1 MTRQEKM
8 GSRSR
13 RILCLL
19 SLLLAGLGLLGGF
32 VWHGTARALPPPPP
46 PPWPTPRPAPALR
59 AAEVFPNTRW
69 QTLTIGITSPGDP
82 NLPITRENRIENA
95 TVDRLRIGF
104 GGLTY
109 PDWITR
115 VEAWADPLDGEI
127 TWTVEPTGVLFINVQ
142 PTHTLFAS
150 WVTTAY
156 AQHNPPEY
164 EITVGTIGGTGFEFA
179 TGMAVHVPTGVYTI
193 TFARIVSTSQ
203 EGLDPF
209 PLYTPEGL
217 LWPLAR
223 FTATPEGRAWV
234 TYTIRLGD
242 LRGNPEETLPDLI
255 LLSPTLQLVGGMA
268 QVNAWVR
275 NAGAAPI
282 PPRVGGFLAALQQR
296 APGNPPAG
304 PWDGEGFAA
313 WMEGP
318 SGVWL
323 PPLAPGQEIP
333 ITGTASFQPGRCFFL
348 NLDVDPYG
356 ESPLTGRVWEAREDN
371 NVTAICPATVF
382 LPLILR
388 GGP

>member
-1 MTRQEKM
+1 MRFE
-8 GSRSR
+8 
-13 RILCLL
+13 RILRLL
-19 SLLLAGLGLLGGF
+19 SLLLPGLGLLGIL

-46 PPWPTPRPAPALR
+46 PPWPTPRSKPALS

-82 NLPITRENRIENA
+82 DLPITRENRIQNA

-156 AQHNPPEY
+156 AQYNPPEY
-164 EITVGTIGGTGFEFA
+164 EITIGTIGGTGFEFA

-193 TFARIVSTSQ
+193 TYARIISTSR
-203 EGLDPF
+203 EGLN
-209 PLYTPEGL
+209 PLPSYTPEGI

-223 FTATPEGRAWV
+223 FTTTPESRAWV
-234 TYTIRLGD
+234 TYTFRLGD
-242 LRGNPEETLPDLI
+242 LRSHSEVTPDLI
-255 LLSPTLQLVGGMA
+255 PLSLTFRISGEMA
-268 QVNAWVR
+268 RVNAWIR
-275 NAGAAPI
+275 NAGAVPI
-282 PPRVGGFLAALQQR
+282 PPRVGGFLVALQQR

-313 WMEGP
+313 WMEGA
-318 SGVWL
+318 SGIWL
-323 PPLAPGQEIP
+323 PPLASHEEIL
-333 ITGTASFQPGRCFFL
+333 ITGTAPLQPGRCLFL
-348 NLDVDPYG
+348 NVDVDPYG

-371 NVTAICPATVF
+371 NVIAVCPAAVF

>member
-1 MTRQEKM
+1 MTEQVKM
-8 GSRSR
+8 SLRFE
-13 RILCLL
+13 RILRLL
-19 SLLLAGLGLLGGF
+19 SLLLPGLGLLGIL

-46 PPWPTPRPAPALR
+46 SPWPTPRPAPALR

-69 QTLTIGITSPGDP
+69 QTLTIGITSPTDP
-82 NLPITRENRIENA
+82 NLPITRENRIQNA

-115 VEAWADPLDGEI
+115 VEAWVDPLDGEI

-156 AQHNPPEY
+156 AQYSPPEY
-164 EITVGTIGGTGFEFA
+164 EITVGTIGGIGFEFA
-179 TGMAVHVPTGVYTI
+179 TGMVVRVPTEVYTI
-193 TFARIVSTSQ
+193 TYARIISASR
-203 EGLDPF
+203 EDLSPF
-209 PLYTPEGL
+209 PLYTPEGVI
-217 LWPLAR
+217 WPMTY
-223 FTATPEGRAWV
+223 FTSTPESRAWV
-234 TYTIRLGD
+234 TYTFRLGD
-242 LRGNPEETLPDLI
+242 LRGNPEEMLPDLM
-255 LLSPTLQLVGGMA
+255 LLSPTLRLVGSMA
-268 QVNAWVR
+268 QVSAWVR

-323 PPLAPGQEIP
+323 PPLTSGEEIL
-333 ITGTASFQPGRCFFL
+333 ITGTASLQPGRCLFL
-348 NLDVDPYG
+348 HVDVDPYG

-371 NVTAICPATVF
+371 NVIAVCPAAVF

-388 GGP
+388 GAP

>member
-1 MTRQEKM
+1 MQEKI

-19 SLLLAGLGLLGGF
+19 SLLLAGLGLLGGL
-32 VWHGTARALPPPPP
+32 VWHGTAR
-46 PPWPTPRPAPALR
+46 ALR

-179 TGMAVHVPTGVYTI
+179 TGMAVHVPTEVYTI
-193 TFARIVSTSQ
+193 TYARIVSTSQ

-223 FTATPEGRAWV
+223 FTATPEDRAWV

-255 LLSPTLQLVGGMA
+255 LLSPTLRLVGGMA

-304 PWDGEGFAA
+304 PRDGEGFAA
-313 WMEGP
+313 WMQGP